1 LLYRISPVD
10 TFSNLEPL
18 VLRGTIDLLNFADGI
33 DRLASHRQH
42 SGQIAE
48 FLTAL
53 QFPTPKTF
61 HVKPSISFT
70 PRADLDK
77 SFRQQREIAVY
88 LSGFWRGGGI
98 EVPRGTGEL
107 ACRNRISSEF
117 ESTALVSRETS
128 CICLKALLNFR
139 QSRFSWRES
148 SRLQTKKVA

>member
-10 TFSNLEPL
+10 AFSNLEPL

-33 DRLASHRQH
+33 DGLASHRQH

-77 SFRQQREIAVY
+77 SFRRT
-88 LSGFWRGGGI
+88 F
-98 EVPRGTGEL
+98 
-107 ACRNRISSEF
+107 NSE
-117 ESTALVSRETS
+117 
-128 CICLKALLNFR
+128 K
-139 QSRFSWRES
+139 SRFTSRDFGVAAASRFHVEQANWRAALEFPQNLNPPLS
-148 SRLQTKKVA
+148 FHVKPLAYALRLC